1 MSTTDPIAAYAAQ
14 TQAAASAAAG
24 STAKKSA
31 SDLGIND
38 FLTLMS
44 SQLQN
49 QDPLKPLDST
59 AFVAQ
64 LAQFGSVSGI
74 QKMQTNLQALADSLR
89 SSQALSGASLV
100 GHNVLAPSSTATL
113 GAAGN
118 MDGAIDVPSGASSL
132 QITVTD
138 SSGQQVRT
146 FSVAPQSGL
155 TNFTWD
161 GLADNGTRAAAGTY
175 TIGAIATVG
184 GKNESLDPLLS
195 GRVSSVTIDS
205 QGTGLTLNTTTLGS
219 VALSNVRQ
227 VM

>member
-1 MSTTDPIAAYAAQ
+1 MSITDPIAAYAAQ
-14 TQAAASAAAG
+14 TQAAANAAAG

-31 SDLGIND
+31 SDLGIDD

-44 SQLQN
+44 SQLKN

-74 QKMQTNLQALADSLR
+74 QKMQTSLQTLSDSLR

-100 GHNVLAPSSTATL
+100 GHDVLAPASTLTL
-113 GAAGN
+113 GAIGTI
-118 MDGAIDVPSGASSL
+118 DGALDVPSGTSAL
-132 QITVTD
+132 QVTVTD
-138 SSGQQVRT
+138 SAGQQVRT
-146 FSVAPQSGL
+146 FDVSPQSGL
-155 TNFTWD
+155 TSFSWD
-161 GLADNGTRAAAGTY
+161 GNADNGTRAATGTY
-175 TIGAIATVG
+175 TIKAIANVG
-184 GKNESLDPLLS
+184 GTNESLDPLLT

-205 QGTGLTLNTTTLGS
+205 QGTGLTLNTATLGAI
-219 VALSNVRQ
+219 ALSDVRQ